1 MAHKYIH
8 GDKEMITHRHLHY
21 TALAIGL
28 GCVGLLAY
36 HISDNKMSGGETM
49 IFVLICTFFILWGLD
64 YE

>member
-1 MAHKYIH
+1 
-8 GDKEMITHRHLHY
+8 MITHRQLHH

-28 GCVGLLAY
+28 GCAGILAY
-36 HISDNKMSGGETM
+36 HISDNKMSDGETM